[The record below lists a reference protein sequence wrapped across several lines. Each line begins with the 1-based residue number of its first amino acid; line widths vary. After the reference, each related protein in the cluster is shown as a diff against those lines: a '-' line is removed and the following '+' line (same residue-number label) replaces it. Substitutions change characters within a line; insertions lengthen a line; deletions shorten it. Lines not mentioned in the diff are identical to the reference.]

1 MFECFPGQRFPRLGR
16 LAVWALLV
24 FTSGLANAASS
35 VLIWPIN
42 PTIEAESNAAA
53 LWLENR
59 GQEPVRLQV
68 RVLGWTQKGFDDQ
81 LEAQQQVVGSPPMAT
96 VEPGQRQLVRLIR
109 RQPAPA
115 GQEKAFRVIVDE
127 LLPERSQR
135 DNDLGVQFQMRYS
148 VPLFVY
154 GSGATVPGK
163 SQDRGE
169 KGSAVGPDL
178 RFRIV
183 QESGQRYLYITNRGS
198 VHARMSGASLKHG
211 SANLDVAQGL
221 LGYVLPASEMRWP
234 LPPGA
239 PVSGASLLV
248 RVNEQSEAQ
257 PVEPQ

>member
-1 MFECFPGQRFPRLGR
+1 MLECLPRQRFPGLAR
-16 LAVWALLV
+16 LAVWMFLV
-24 FTSGLANAASS
+24 ASSSLANAASS

-42 PTIEAESNAAA
+42 PIIEAESNAAA

-68 RVLGWTQKGFDDQ
+68 RVLGWSQQAFDDQ
-81 LEAQQQVVGSPPMAT
+81 LEPQQQVVGSPPMAT

-115 GQEKAFRVIVDE
+115 GQEKAFRIIVDE
-127 LLPERSQR
+127 LLPERSLR
-135 DNDLGVQFQMRYS
+135 DNDMGVQFQMRYS

-154 GSGATVPGK
+154 GAGAAVPGK
-163 SQDRGE
+163 GPARVD
-169 KGSAVGPDL
+169 KGAAVGPDL

-183 QESGQRYLYITNRGS
+183 QESGQSWLYVKNSGA
-198 VHARMSGASLKHG
+198 VHARMSGASLMHG
-211 SANLDVAQGL
+211 AAKLDVAQGL

-234 LPPGA
+234 LPAGT

-257 PVEPQ
+257 PIEPQ